1 MMLINARIYCKI
13 IDRLN
18 ISAIIMI
25 LFLSFISLNNQR
37 KWTMFYSS
45 MIEIRNKN
53 NNIIDYIS
61 KTEQYFLNEI
71 DQQHNIKKT
80 NPNDLIYLIKT
91 KEKEKI
97 NFLSLVVKEM
107 SKGFYDGIYQRGY

>member
-1 MMLINARIYCKI
+1 MLINKRFYCKM

-18 ISAIIMI
+18 MSIIIFI
-25 LFLSFISLNNQR
+25 LFLSFISFNSQR
-37 KWTMFYSS
+37 KWTMFYSG

-71 DQQHNIKKT
+71 EHQNNIKKT
-80 NPNDLIYLIKT
+80 NPDDLIYLIKT

-97 NFLSLVVKEM
+97 NFLSLIVKEM
-107 SKGFYDGIYQRGY
+107 NKGFYHGKYQRGY